1 MFYVEHRSLAILMQ
15 STGDKKMST
24 KFCTE
29 NILHPHY
36 HTEHTE
42 QRRNS
47 GWEGQCQTEIKY
59 KNLLSSPK
67 WGVKI
72 LSSQGIKTFKS
83 MCT

>member
-1 MFYVEHRSLAILMQ
+1 MFYVEQCSLAILMQ
-15 STGDKKMST
+15 STGDEKMST

-36 HTEHTE
+36 HIERIE
-42 QRRNS
+42 QQKNS
-47 GWEGQCQTEIKY
+47 GWEGQCQTEINY
-59 KNLLSSPK
+59 ENLLSSSK